1 MKSVIRVQDKHGRG
15 MFQYGNI
22 STFTSPSVYDIP
34 ELDNLAQRHLNFP
47 NLWFDKK
54 LVKFLEGKLG
64 KDFEAGTLEYRFAF
78 KNLDQFEEWVLRE
91 EVAVLNEYGYRVY
104 KIETDDFKESDF
116 QVLFNVNSIKSV
128 TDITDL
134 FLW

>member
-1 MKSVIRVQDKHGRG
+1 MKSFIRVQDKHGRG
-15 MFQYGNI
+15 MFQYGNT
-22 STFTSPSVYDIP
+22 SNFTSVGVYDIP
-34 ELDNLAQRHLNFP
+34 ELETLADRHLGFP
-47 NLWFDKK
+47 NLWLDKK

-64 KDFEAGTLEYRFAF
+64 KDFEAGKLDYRFAF

-91 EVAVLNEYGYRVY
+91 EVAILNEYGYRVY

-134 FLW
+134 FL

>member
-1 MKSVIRVQDKHGRG
+1 MKSVIRVQDKYGRG
-15 MFQYGNI
+15 MFQYGNYDPMR
-22 STFTSPSVYDIP
+22 TAGVYDIDR
-34 ELDNLAQRHLNFP
+34 LQSLADRHLHFP
-47 NLWFDKK
+47 NLWNDTR
-54 LVKFLEGKLG
+54 LVEFLEKKLG

-91 EVAVLNEYGYRVY
+91 EVAILNEYGYRVY
-104 KIETDDFKESDF
+104 KIETDDYKESDF

-134 FLW
+134 FL

>member
-1 MKSVIRVQDKHGRG
+1 MKSVIRVQDKYGRG
-15 MFQYGNI
+15 MFQYGNYDLMR
-22 STFTSPSVYDIP
+22 TAGVYDIDR
-34 ELDNLAQRHLNFP
+34 LQSLADRHLHFP
-47 NLWFDKK
+47 NLWNDTR
-54 LVKFLEGKLG
+54 LVEFLEKKLG

-91 EVAVLNEYGYRVY
+91 EVAILNEYGYRVY
-104 KIETDDFKESDF
+104 KIETDDYKESDF

-134 FLW
+134 FL

>member
-1 MKSVIRVQDKHGRG
+1 MRSVIRVQDKYGRG
-15 MFQYGNI
+15 MFQYGN
-22 STFTSPSVYDIP
+22 SDLMRSLGVYDIP
-34 ELDNLAQRHLNFP
+34 QLTSLANRHLNFP
-47 NLWFDKK
+47 NLWLDKK

-64 KDFEAGTLEYRFAF
+64 KDFEAGKLDYRFAF

-91 EVAVLNEYGYRVY
+91 EVAVLNDYGYRVY

-134 FLW
+134 FL

>member
-15 MFQYGNI
+15 MFQYGNHDNFQ
-22 STFTSPSVYDIP
+22 TAGVYDIP
-34 ELDNLAQRHLNFP
+34 QLTSLADRHLNFP
-47 NLWFDKK
+47 HLWLDKK
-54 LVKFLEGKLG
+54 LVAFLEKKLG
-64 KDFEAGTLEYRFAF
+64 KNFEAGKLDYRFAF

-91 EVAVLNEYGYRVY
+91 EVAVLNDYGYRVY

-134 FLW
+134 FL

>member
-1 MKSVIRVQDKHGRG
+1 MKSVIRVQDKYGRG
-15 MFQYGNI
+15 MFQYGNYDLMR
-22 STFTSPSVYDIP
+22 TAGVYDIDR
-34 ELDNLAQRHLNFP
+34 LQSLADRHLHFP
-47 NLWFDKK
+47 NLWTDTK
-54 LVKFLEGKLG
+54 LVKFLEKKLG

-91 EVAVLNEYGYRVY
+91 EVAILNEYGYRVY
-104 KIETDDFKESDF
+104 KIETDDYKESDF

-134 FLW
+134 FL

>member
-15 MFQYGNI
+15 MFQYGNQDNFQ
-22 STFTSPSVYDIP
+22 TAGVYDIP
-34 ELDNLAQRHLNFP
+34 YLQALADRHLNFP
-47 NLWFDKK
+47 NLWLDKT
-54 LVKFLEGKLG
+54 LVKFLEEKLG
-64 KDFEAGTLEYRFAF
+64 NDFEASKLDYRFAF

-91 EVAVLNEYGYRVY
+91 EVAVLNDYGYRIY

-134 FLW
+134 FL